1 MLYFFSLST
10 ALLPPPSAS
19 AMDYKEFFADATS
32 LPAPYG
38 YQSRLAE
45 QPWPDLLDV
54 PTGMGKTAAVV
65 LAWPWKRGSQRL
77 ERAEVVTTHQW
88 LKALNE
94 QTTWPKP
101 SAQHSVSL

>member
-1 MLYFFSLST
+1 
-10 ALLPPPSAS
+10 
-19 AMDYKEFFADATS
+19 MDFKEFFAVATP
-32 LPAPYG
+32 LPVPYD
-38 YQSRLAE
+38 YQSCLAE

-65 LAWPWKRGSQRL
+65 LAWLWKRGSQRL
-77 ERAEVVTTHQW
+77 GRAEGVTTHQW

-101 SAQHSVSL
+101 SAQHSASL